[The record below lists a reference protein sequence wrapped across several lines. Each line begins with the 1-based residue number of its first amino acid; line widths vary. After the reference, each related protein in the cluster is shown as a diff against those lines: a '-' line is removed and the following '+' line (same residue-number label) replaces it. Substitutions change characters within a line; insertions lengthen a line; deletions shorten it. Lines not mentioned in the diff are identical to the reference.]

1 MGYNKIRNPRWAQ
14 LACPPAGKTA
24 GIPPP
29 ERKPFGVRCGMFG
42 YVRPFKSELLVR
54 EYEQYK
60 ASYFQ
65 VCHALKEHYG
75 RLASFTL
82 SYDCTFYALLLLSV
96 EGGTPSVRHGR
107 CVMNPL
113 KKCDFLECS
122 GEAYHKAAA
131 LSVLLTAHKLRD
143 NVADDSF
150 WKSLGSRL
158 FLPFVARR
166 AKKAE
171 AEYPFL
177 AQEAQ
182 KAMEGQGRAEREQA
196 GVDACAEPT
205 AQLLAA
211 LFREAAG
218 ENALQGAA
226 LERFGYFLGRWIYL
240 MDAAD
245 DLLEDLKEGAFNP
258 FVSRLGL
265 SGKTE
270 LTPEE
275 RKTAEEACNQVLNAT
290 AAQMVLA
297 FNLIDLQN
305 FGPILENVVHKGLPE
320 MQREILFLH
329 VREKKKR
336 RPEPEDLW

>member
-1 MGYNKIRNPRWAQ
+1 
-14 LACPPAGKTA
+14 
-24 GIPPP
+24 
-29 ERKPFGVRCGMFG
+29 MFG

-60 ASYFQ
+60 ASYCQ

-177 AQEAQ
+177 AGRSGNRREWTPAPSPQPSCSPLCFERR
-182 KAMEGQGRAEREQA
+182 QGRTLCRGRPWNASAISWA
-196 GVDACAEPT
+196 G
-205 AQLLAA
+205 
-211 LFREAAG
+211 G
-218 ENALQGAA
+218 S
-226 LERFGYFLGRWIYL
+226 I
-240 MDAAD
+240 
-245 DLLEDLKEGAFNP
+245 
-258 FVSRLGL
+258 
-265 SGKTE
+265 
-270 LTPEE
+270 
-275 RKTAEEACNQVLNAT
+275 
-290 AAQMVLA
+290 
-297 FNLIDLQN
+297 
-305 FGPILENVVHKGLPE
+305 
-320 MQREILFLH
+320 
-329 VREKKKR
+329 
-336 RPEPEDLW
+336 